1 MGAAGPCEPSGSARV
16 WRSESHKITASPS
29 ASAAGLLVPSRAS
42 PLACGGARAAAS
54 PRSSTVSSLSP
65 RYRPINAR
73 SSRRHAKSTQKAPC
87 PRFDSQCGA
96 ADALGSAA
104 GEPPAPEAG
113 LWYDYQVL
121 QLAENAAL
129 NYGAEGS
136 LLEDGIV
143 GYSIDD
149 FPPSPPQPPAP

>member
-1 MGAAGPCEPSGSARV
+1 MLCARYLWIKTPGESDGCSA
-16 WRSESHKITASPS
+16 ILPDGT
-29 ASAAGLLVPSRAS
+29 
-42 PLACGGARAAAS
+42 
-54 PRSSTVSSLSP
+54 
-65 RYRPINAR
+65 
-73 SSRRHAKSTQKAPC
+73 PC

-136 LLEDGIV
+136 TREGHLVPFCLH
-143 GYSIDD
+143 
-149 FPPSPPQPPAP
+149 